1 MTNFVLVLLN
11 RHIFKLFKHFT
22 EIAAFIVSETERNF
36 RNTVLGK
43 VKISLGQMQFFHM
56 KILCNTDLKLLPENP
71 AQISL
76 ADGAVLNNTVKRDIF
91 FYMFLFINKN
101 ILQQRITADTVL
113 LEQKIHHPEKPK
125 LGCFPVQ
132 NQHLVNR
139 KQL

>member
-1 MTNFVLVLLN
+1 MHL
-11 RHIFKLFKHFT
+11 
-22 EIAAFIVSETERNF
+22 
-36 RNTVLGK
+36 
-43 VKISLGQMQFFHM
+43 FHM

-91 FYMFLFINKN
+91 FYMFLYINKN

-139 KQL
+139 KQLWYIPAVAIHASGIQKVLSQISE

>member
-91 FYMFLFINKN
+91 FYMFLYINKIFSN
-101 ILQQRITADTVL
+101 S
-113 LEQKIHHPEKPK
+113 
-125 LGCFPVQ
+125 G
-132 NQHLVNR
+132 
-139 KQL
+139 